1 MHNQPISQIEVS
13 SFIWVRFLSKQFFTA
28 ATAKTLPMPKKSK
41 TGKLL
46 LEAVKREQV
55 ELQAARTAQ
64 AIVRCEGSSVE
75 SSAAQETTGP
85 LPVLENE
92 VLWVRHEFESGN
104 LLVFSR
110 GDTEAITIRKS
121 PEGRGW
127 YIDFGGRVDNGP
139 N

>member
-1 MHNQPISQIEVS
+1 
-13 SFIWVRFLSKQFFTA
+13 
-28 ATAKTLPMPKKSK
+28 MPKEHK

-46 LEAVKREQV
+46 LEAVKKEQA
-55 ELQAARTAQ
+55 ELQAARTVQ
-64 AIVRCEGSSVE
+64 AIERYEGSSVE
-75 SSAAQETTGP
+75 SSAAQETPGP